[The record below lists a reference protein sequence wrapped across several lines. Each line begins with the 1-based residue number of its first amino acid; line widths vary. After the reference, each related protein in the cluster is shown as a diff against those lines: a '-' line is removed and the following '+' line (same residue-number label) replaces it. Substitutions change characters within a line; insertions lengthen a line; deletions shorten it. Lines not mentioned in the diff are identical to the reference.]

1 MKLDHIYALIVLLA
15 HSDGSSVPV
24 LLLLLQRNQEQ
35 VFTYGSDMNTRTT
48 TDVTL
53 IPPVP
58 EKLEKSGVL
67 VRNINPIQARPIDSL
82 SVQHVHHG
90 NTSLIGEG
98 PTYEYQS

>member
-35 VFTYGSDMNTRTT
+35 VFTYGNTRTT
-48 TDVTL
+48 TDDTL

-98 PTYEYQS
+98 TTYEYQS